1 MDKEPDGFE
10 QSARIVEAFAAG
22 QREEVVAL
30 LEDVAKAIRERAVD
44 D

>member
-1 MDKEPDGFE
+1 MENAPDEYE

-22 QREEVVAL
+22 QSEEVAAL
-30 LEDVAKAIRERAVD
+30 LAEVAQAIRDRAID

>member
-10 QSARIVEAFAAG
+10 QSARIVEAFATG
-22 QREEVVAL
+22 QSEEVVAL
-30 LEDVAKAIRERAVD
+30 LEDVARAIRERAVD